1 MLAAAVAAVGWVAT
15 LALIGAL
22 LAFDL
27 LASSRHP
34 HRVGYREAAGWS
46 AFYITVAV
54 LFGIALGLLAG
65 WDLGEQYFAGY
76 VVEKSLSIDNLFVFV
91 IIMGRFAVP
100 AELQPRALTIGVML
114 ALALRAVFIA
124 LGAALIATF
133 SFTFVIFGAVL
144 IVTAIQLL
152 RHRDEDPSVQDNALI
167 GFASRRLPFTD
178 SYSDGRIVT
187 RLDGRRVL
195 TPLFLVLVA
204 IGTTDVLFAL
214 DSIPAVYGVTQH
226 AYIVFVAN
234 AFALLGL
241 RALYFLVSGLLDRL
255 VYLSTGLAV
264 ILLFIGAKLM
274 LHFAHLQDHRVAE
287 ISTGTSLVVIAVV
300 LFITTIASLIRVRRD
315 PTIRAHAGSLR
326 SSTKSERQ
334 VEHDPAD

>member
-1 MLAAAVAAVGWVAT
+1 MLAAVTAVGWAAT
-15 LALIGAL
+15 LAFIGAL
-22 LAFDL
+22 LVFDL
-27 LASSRHP
+27 LSWSRRP
-34 HRVGYREAAGWS
+34 HRVDYREAVAWS

-54 LFGIALGLLAG
+54 LFGIALGSLEG
-65 WDLGEQYFAGY
+65 WDLGEQYFTGY

-91 IIMGRFAVP
+91 IIMSRFAVP
-100 AELQPRALTIGVML
+100 AELQPRALMIGVML
-114 ALALRAVFIA
+114 ALALRAIFIA

-133 SFTFVIFGAVL
+133 SFTFVIFGALL

-152 RHRDEDPSVQDNALI
+152 RHRDEDPSLQDNALVV
-167 GFASRRLPFTD
+167 FASRRLPFTH
-178 SYSDGRIVT
+178 SYSDGRIVA
-187 RLDGRRVL
+187 RIDGRQVL

-234 AFALLGL
+234 VFALLGL

-274 LHFAHLQDHRVAE
+274 LHFAHLQDHRVPE
-287 ISTGTSLVVIAVV
+287 LSTGVSLAVIVVV
-300 LFITTIASLIRVRRD
+300 LLITTTASLIRVRRH

-326 SSTKSERQ
+326 ATTRSERQ
-334 VEHDPAD
+334 TEQDPAA